1 MSLFRKKDIANILA
15 YAETHADGHST
26 GLHRVLSLKDLTFFG
41 IAAIIGAGS
50 FSSLGSAVYS
60 GGPGVV
66 VLFIICGIACAFT
79 ALCYS
84 EFASRIPVAGSAYT
98 YAYASFGELFAWI
111 IGWALVMEYSVG
123 NIYVAFSWSDYFTSF
138 LEKINIHIADYF
150 SCSYAEAKDAFAKYT
165 SLNAVEQATF
175 LSNKANAELINAWNT
190 ASQIGGLRVI
200 VDLPALI
207 INALITYLVFRGVK
221 ESKNF
226 SNLMV
231 ILKLIVVALV
241 IIVGGYLIFSNGL
254 TVNWTPKNS
263 QNINSFM
270 PNGFSG
276 VMAAVSGVFFAYIGF
291 DAVSV
296 LAEESKNPQRDLPRG
311 MILSLI
317 ICTIVYILL
326 SLVLTGAVVY
336 SKFENV
342 GDPLAFI
349 FEKDN
354 LNVGWMQFLVAIC
367 AVIAMTSVLLVFQMG
382 QPRIWMSMSRDGLLP
397 PIFQKIHPKYK
408 TPSFSTIVTGVVV
421 GLPIIFT
428 DKTFVLDFTSI
439 GTLFAFVLVCG
450 GVLLIPRQQ
459 KQAGKFHLPY
469 INGQFIFPAILLV
482 TILFI
487 ATQFPNYF
495 SNLVNFN
502 FNSNVDY
509 VADKLSFMD
518 VATPQISLI
527 IFWCSCVVLAAFSFI
542 KKFSLI
548 PLLGLTSCM
557 YLLTGMTKT
566 NWTWFIAWL
575 IIGLFVYFLYG
586 RKHSVL
592 NHEKHSI

>member
-1 MSLFRKKDIANILA
+1 MSLFRKKNIDTIVADAQAN
-15 YAETHADGHST
+15 ADGHST
-26 GLHRVLSLKDLTFFG
+26 GLSRVLTLKDLTFFG

-50 FSSLGSAVYS
+50 FSSLGSAVFS

-66 VLFIICGIACAFT
+66 LLFIICGIACAFT
-79 ALCYS
+79 AFCYS

-138 LEKINIHIADYF
+138 LEKLNLHIADYF
-150 SCSYAEAKDAFAKYT
+150 SCSYAEAKDAFIKYS
-165 SLNAVEQATF
+165 SLNFTEKANF

-190 ASQIGGLRVI
+190 ASQIGGLRLI
-200 VDLPALI
+200 VDLPALV
-207 INALITYLVFRGVK
+207 INGLITYLVFRGVK

-241 IIVGGYLIFSNGL
+241 IIVGGYCVFHLNL
-254 TVNWTPKNS
+254 TGNWHPANP
-263 QNINSFM
+263 IGEHSFM

-311 MILSLI
+311 MILSLV
-317 ICTIVYILL
+317 ICTVVYILL
-326 SLVLTGAVVY
+326 TLVLTGAVVY
-336 SKFENV
+336 SKFENI
-342 GDPLAFI
+342 GDPLAYI

-354 LNVGWMQFLVAIC
+354 LNIGWMQFLVAVC
-367 AVIAMTSVLLVFQMG
+367 AVVAMTSVLLVFQMG

-397 PIFQKIHPKYK
+397 KVFQTIHPKYK
-408 TPSFSTIVTGVVV
+408 TPSFSTIVTGLVV

-450 GVLLIPRQQ
+450 GVLLIPR
-459 KQAGKFHLPY
+459 KEKEAGKFHLPY
-469 INGQFIFPAILLV
+469 INGQFSFPLLLLSCIIFISV
-482 TILFI
+482 K
-487 ATQFPNYF
+487 FPTYF
-495 SNLVNFN
+495 SDLFH
-502 FNSNVDY
+502 FDFSKNVDY
-509 VADKLSFMD
+509 VSGKLSFMD

-527 IFWCSCVVLAAFSFI
+527 IFWISCIVLAVYSFL

-548 PLLGLTSCM
+548 PLLGLASCM

-566 NWTWFIAWL
+566 NWAWFLSWLFVGL
-575 IIGLFVYFLYG
+575 IIYFAYG
-586 RKHSVL
+586 RNRSVL
-592 NHEKHSI
+592 NNR